1 MSSESP
7 ITPELAQRIAIWRQ
21 RAAAGEL
28 SLNEM
33 KEAVKFLRAGR
44 LAAAEAASSVR
55 RKKAIVAI
63 PHAQDMLADM
73 MGSTE
78 E

>member
-1 MSSESP
+1 MSGESP
-7 ITPELAQRIAIWRQ
+7 ISPELAQRIAIWRQ
-21 RAAAGEL
+21 RAVTNEL
-28 SLNEM
+28 TLDEM

-44 LAAAEAASSVR
+44 LAAAEAASSTR

-73 MGSTE
+73 MGTAE

>member
-1 MSSESP
+1 MSGESP
-7 ITPELAQRIAIWRQ
+7 ISPELQQRIAIWRQ

-28 SLNEM
+28 TLDEM
-33 KEAVKFLRAGR
+33 KDAVKFLRAGR

-55 RKKAIVAI
+55 RKKAVVAI

-73 MGSTE
+73 MGTQE